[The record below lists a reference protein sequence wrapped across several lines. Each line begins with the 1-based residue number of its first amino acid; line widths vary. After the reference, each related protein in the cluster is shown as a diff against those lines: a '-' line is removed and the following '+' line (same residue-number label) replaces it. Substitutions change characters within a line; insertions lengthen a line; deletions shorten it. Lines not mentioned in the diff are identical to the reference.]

1 MRQVTSSTLPS
12 KHSPLWTTLSVLSW
26 MVLWLLIFELLLY
39 LVIPPAPATVKS
51 NQLQR
56 YLEYGRS
63 VEGKIRQ
70 MIGPSDKTTIPVT
83 LAGWIDP
90 ERKRWKTVPM
100 HPEKP
105 DGLLIAI
112 YGMSHAQH
120 MGWALDKIEEPP
132 VTVRFLGGPGAP
144 PNHSFKTYQMDR
156 GRHTA
161 GVVIF
166 GIAAGSLKGMTT
178 FTSLNQAFEYP
189 LPYTYPKYRKVGN
202 NLKEIWPQVRTM
214 TDFRRVLN
222 DEMLWNDYV
231 REMQAE
237 DSYYHPF
244 IFYENF
250 MDNFVI
256 FRFIRRSWAKKHAR
270 SVKDN
275 IYEVSQGFKEGSEML
290 QALRLM
296 VKEFA
301 RQVRNDGKLPIVV
314 LFNNRGYSNHL
325 TQALAKKLQEAD
337 IPFVDSH
344 TSAPSD
350 DPKNLAS
357 DNFHFS
363 KEVDKQLAQAA
374 LEIIHEHKIMPE
386 KVKGERGKG
395 ERGNYSQ
402 K

>member
-1 MRQVTSSTLPS
+1 
-12 KHSPLWTTLSVLSW
+12 
-26 MVLWLLIFELLLY
+26 
-39 LVIPPAPATVKS
+39 
-51 NQLQR
+51 
-56 YLEYGRS
+56 
-63 VEGKIRQ
+63 
-70 MIGPSDKTTIPVT
+70 
-83 LAGWIDP
+83 
-90 ERKRWKTVPM
+90 
-100 HPEKP
+100 
-105 DGLLIAI
+105 
-112 YGMSHAQH
+112 MSLAQH

-178 FTSLNQAFEYP
+178 FTSLNKAFEYP
-189 LPYTYPKYRKVGN
+189 LPYTYPKYRKVGDR
-202 NLKEIWPQVRTM
+202 LEEIWPKVRTM

-222 DEMLWNDYV
+222 DEMLWKDYV

-244 IFYENF
+244 IFYENV

-256 FRFIRRSWAKKHAR
+256 FRFIRRSWAKKHAN
-270 SVKDN
+270 SVKDS
-275 IYEVSQGFKEGSEML
+275 IYGVLQGFGSNQIFSQGFKENSEVV
-290 QALRLM
+290 QTLRLM
-296 VKEFA
+296 VKEFS
-301 RQVRNDGKLPIVV
+301 RQARNDGKLPIIV

-325 TQALAKKLQEAD
+325 TQALAKNLQEAD

-344 TSAPSD
+344 TIAPSD

-363 KEVDKQLAQAA
+363 KEVDKQLAQAV
-374 LEIIHEHKIMPE
+374 LDIIHEHKIMPE
-386 KVKGERGKG
+386 KVKGEMGNGK
-395 ERGNYSQ
+395 
-402 K
+402 